1 MKNNYLKYF
10 GFALATILF
19 FILIKLS
26 NVIEF
31 AKNMKVETQEDRIIL
46 IIGVIII
53 MHFVLFIHELGH
65 VVMGLLQGFRF
76 ELLVVGLLGIKR
88 EEEKIKIYLNKNFGY
103 YGGLGLTVPKDDS
116 SDNLRK
122 FANVLLAGPIASIV
136 FAVMCFFMVNY
147 LANPYG
153 VIVFTAG
160 LASFGIFLA
169 TTIPS
174 RSGMFYTDRKRY
186 QRIMTAGKDQDVEL
200 AMLTV
205 LGSFVKN
212 QSYKDIKKE
221 VFDVLITDND
231 LFVKHYGL
239 FNLICWQIEHEGA
252 IDDKVKEEYNQISK
266 KLNKDMVKSYND
278 EIQKYAEKLK
288 CKIDLN

>member
-31 AKNMKVETQEDRIIL
+31 AKNMQVETQNDKIIL
-46 IIGVIII
+46 IIGVIIT

-76 ELLVVGLLGIKR
+76 ELLVVGLLGIRR
-88 EEEKIKIYLNKNFGY
+88 EKEKIKIYLNKNFGY

-116 SDNLRK
+116 SDNGRK
-122 FANVLLAGPIASIV
+122 FANVILAGPIASIV
-136 FAVMCFFMVNY
+136 FAVMCFFIVNY

-266 KLNKDMVKSYND
+266 KLNKDMVKSYDD

>member
-31 AKNMKVETQEDRIIL
+31 AKNMQVETQNDKIIL
-46 IIGVIII
+46 IIGVIIT

-76 ELLVVGLLGIKR
+76 ELLVVGLLGIRR
-88 EEEKIKIYLNKNFGY
+88 EKEKIKIYLNKNFGY

-116 SDNLRK
+116 SDNGRK

-136 FAVMCFFMVNY
+136 FAVMCFFIVNY

-200 AMLTV
+200 AMLTL

-221 VFDVLITDND
+221 VFDVLINDND

>member
-1 MKNNYLKYF
+1 MKNKYLKYF
-10 GFALATILF
+10 GFALAIILF

-31 AKNMKVETQEDRIIL
+31 AKNTKVETQEDKIIL
-46 IIGVIII
+46 IVGVIII
-53 MHFVLFIHELGH
+53 MHFVLLIHELGH
-65 VVMGLLQGFRF
+65 VIMGLLQGFRF

-122 FANVLLAGPIASIV
+122 FANVILAGPIASIV
-136 FAVMCFFMVNY
+136 FAVICFFVVNY

-153 VIVFTAG
+153 VIVFAAG

-186 QRIMTAGKDQDVEL
+186 QRLIKAGKDQEVEL
-200 AMLTV
+200 AMLTI
-205 LGSFVKN
+205 LGSYAKN

-221 VFDVLITDND
+221 VFDVVIIDND
-231 LFVKHYGL
+231 SFVKHYGL

-252 IDDKVKEEYNQISK
+252 IEDKVKEEYNEISK
-266 KLNKDMVKSYND
+266 KLNKNMVKSYND
-278 EIQKYAEKLK
+278 EIQKYSDKIQKLP
-288 CKIDLN
+288 D

>member
-1 MKNNYLKYF
+1 MKKKYLKYF
-10 GFALATILF
+10 GFALAIILF

-31 AKNMKVETQEDRIIL
+31 AKNTKVETQEDKIIL
-46 IIGVIII
+46 IVGVIII
-53 MHFVLFIHELGH
+53 MHFVLLIHELGH
-65 VVMGLLQGFRF
+65 VIMGLLQGFRF

-122 FANVLLAGPIASIV
+122 FANVILAGPIASIV
-136 FAVMCFFMVNY
+136 FAVICFFVVNY

-153 VIVFTAG
+153 VIVFAAG

-186 QRIMTAGKDQDVEL
+186 QRLIKAGKDQEVEL
-200 AMLTV
+200 AMLTI
-205 LGSFVKN
+205 LGSYVKN

-231 LFVKHYGL
+231 SFVKHYGL

-252 IDDKVKEEYNQISK
+252 IEDKVKEEYNEISK
-266 KLNKDMVKSYND
+266 KLNKNMVKSYKD
-278 EIQKYAEKLK
+278 EIQKYSDKIQKLP
-288 CKIDLN
+288 D

>member
-19 FILIKLS
+19 LILIKLS

-186 QRIMTAGKDQDVEL
+186 QRLMTAGKEQEVEL
-200 AMLTV
+200 AMLTI

>member
-19 FILIKLS
+19 LILIKLS

-31 AKNMKVETQEDRIIL
+31 AKNMQVETQNDKIIL
-46 IIGVIII
+46 IIGVIIT
-53 MHFVLFIHELGH
+53 MHFVLFIHELGR

-76 ELLVVGLLGIKR
+76 ELLVVGLLGIRR
-88 EEEKIKIYLNKNFGY
+88 EKEKIKIYLNKNFGY

-116 SDNLRK
+116 SDNGRK

-136 FAVMCFFMVNY
+136 FAVMCFFIVNY

>member
-10 GFALATILF
+10 VFSLALILF

-31 AKNMKVETQEDRIIL
+31 AKNMHVETQEDKIIL

-53 MHFVLFIHELGH
+53 MHLVLFIHELGH
-65 VVMGLLQGFRF
+65 VVMGLLLGFRF
-76 ELLVVGLLGIKR
+76 ELLVVGLLGIRR
-88 EEEKIKIYLNKNFGY
+88 EREKIKIYLNKNFGY

-116 SDNLRK
+116 SDNVRK

-136 FAVMCFFMVNY
+136 FAVMCFFIVNY

-186 QRIMTAGKDQDVEL
+186 QRLMTAGKDQDVEL

-221 VFDVLITDND
+221 VFDGLITDND
-231 LFVKHYGL
+231 IFVKHYGL
-239 FNLICWQIEHEGA
+239 FNFICWQIEHEGA

>member
-1 MKNNYLKYF
+1 MKIKYLKYS
-10 GFALATILF
+10 GIALAIILF

-31 AKNMKVETQEDRIIL
+31 AKNTKVETQEDKIIL
-46 IIGVIII
+46 IVGVIII
-53 MHFVLFIHELGH
+53 MHFVLLIHEMGH
-65 VVMGLLQGFRF
+65 VIMGLLQGFRF

-122 FANVLLAGPIASIV
+122 FANVILAGPIASIV
-136 FAVMCFFMVNY
+136 FAVICFFVVNY

-153 VIVFTAG
+153 VIVFAAG

-186 QRIMTAGKDQDVEL
+186 QRLMTAGKDQEVEL
-200 AMLTV
+200 AMLTI
-205 LGSFVKN
+205 LGSYMKN
-212 QSYKDIKKE
+212 QSYKNIKKE
-221 VFDVLITDND
+221 VFDILITDND

-239 FNLICWQIEHEGA
+239 FNLICWQIEHQGA
-252 IDDKVKEEYNQISK
+252 IDDKIKEEYNQISK
-266 KLNKDMVKSYND
+266 QLNINMVKSYND
-278 EIQKYAEKLK
+278 EIQKYSDKIQKLP
-288 CKIDLN
+288 D

>member
-1 MKNNYLKYF
+1 MKNKYLKYF
-10 GFALATILF
+10 GFALAIILF

-31 AKNMKVETQEDRIIL
+31 AKNTKVETQEDKIIL
-46 IIGVIII
+46 LVGVIII
-53 MHFVLFIHELGH
+53 MHFVLLIHELGH
-65 VVMGLLQGFRF
+65 VIMGLLQGFRF

-122 FANVLLAGPIASIV
+122 FANVILAGPIASIV
-136 FAVMCFFMVNY
+136 FAVICFFVVNY

-153 VIVFTAG
+153 VIVFAAG

-186 QRIMTAGKDQDVEL
+186 QRLIKAGKDQEVEL
-200 AMLTV
+200 AMLTI
-205 LGSFVKN
+205 LGSYAKN

-221 VFDVLITDND
+221 VFDVLIIDND
-231 LFVKHYGL
+231 SFVKHYGL

-252 IDDKVKEEYNQISK
+252 IEDKVKEEYNEISK
-266 KLNKDMVKSYND
+266 KLNKNMVKSYND
-278 EIQKYAEKLK
+278 EIQKYSDKIQKLP
-288 CKIDLN
+288 D

>member
-19 FILIKLS
+19 FILIILS

-31 AKNMKVETQEDRIIL
+31 AKNMKVETQKDKIIL

-53 MHFVLFIHELGH
+53 MHFVLLIHELGH
-65 VVMGLLQGFRF
+65 VVMGLLQRFRF

-186 QRIMTAGKDQDVEL
+186 QRLMTAGKDQEVEL
-200 AMLTV
+200 AMLTI
-205 LGSFVKN
+205 LCSYVKN
-212 QSYKDIKKE
+212 HSYKDIKKE

-252 IDDKVKEEYNQISK
+252 IEDKVKEEYNEISK
-266 KLNKDMVKSYND
+266 KLNKNMVKSYND
-278 EIQKYAEKLK
+278 EIQKYSDKIQKLP
-288 CKIDLN
+288 D

>member
-31 AKNMKVETQEDRIIL
+31 AKNMKVETQEDKIIL

-53 MHFVLFIHELGH
+53 MHFVLLIHELGH

-186 QRIMTAGKDQDVEL
+186 QRLMTAGKDQEVEL
-200 AMLTV
+200 AMLTI
-205 LGSFVKN
+205 LGSYVKN
-212 QSYKDIKKE
+212 HSYKDIKKE

-231 LFVKHYGL
+231 LFVKH
-239 FNLICWQIEHEGA
+239 
-252 IDDKVKEEYNQISK
+252 
-266 KLNKDMVKSYND
+266 
-278 EIQKYAEKLK
+278 
-288 CKIDLN
+288 

>member
-19 FILIKLS
+19 FILIRLS

-31 AKNMKVETQEDRIIL
+31 AKNMKVEAQEDKIIL

-53 MHFVLFIHELGH
+53 MHFVLLIHELGH
-65 VVMGLLQGFRF
+65 VVMGLLQRFRF

-88 EEEKIKIYLNKNFGY
+88 EEEKIKIYLNKNLGY
-103 YGGLGLTVPKDDS
+103 YSGLGLTVPKDDS
-116 SDNLRK
+116 SNNLRK

-186 QRIMTAGKDQDVEL
+186 QRLMTAGKDQEVEL
-200 AMLTV
+200 AMLTI
-205 LGSFVKN
+205 LGSYMKN
-212 QSYKDIKKE
+212 HSYKDIKKE

-252 IDDKVKEEYNQISK
+252 IDDKVKKEYNQISK
-266 KLNKDMVKSYND
+266 KLNKNMVKSYND

>member
-1 MKNNYLKYF
+1 MKKKYLKYF
-10 GFALATILF
+10 GFALAIILF

-31 AKNMKVETQEDRIIL
+31 AKNTKVETQEDKIIL
-46 IIGVIII
+46 IVGVIII
-53 MHFVLFIHELGH
+53 MHFVLLIHELGH
-65 VVMGLLQGFRF
+65 VIMGLLQGFRF

-122 FANVLLAGPIASIV
+122 FANVILAGPIASIV
-136 FAVMCFFMVNY
+136 FAVICFFVVNY

-153 VIVFTAG
+153 VIVFAAG

-186 QRIMTAGKDQDVEL
+186 QRLIKAGKDQEVEL
-200 AMLTV
+200 AMLTI
-205 LGSFVKN
+205 LGSYAKY

-221 VFDVLITDND
+221 VFDVLIIDND
-231 LFVKHYGL
+231 SFVKHYGL

-252 IDDKVKEEYNQISK
+252 IEDKVKEEYNEISK
-266 KLNKDMVKSYND
+266 KLNKNMVKSYND
-278 EIQKYAEKLK
+278 EIQKYSDKIQKLP
-288 CKIDLN
+288 D

>member
-31 AKNMKVETQEDRIIL
+31 AKNMQVETQNDKIIL

-76 ELLVVGLLGIKR
+76 ELLVVGLLGIRR
-88 EEEKIKIYLNKNFGY
+88 EKEKIKIYLNKNFGY

-116 SDNLRK
+116 SDNGRK

-136 FAVMCFFMVNY
+136 FAVMCFFIVNY

>member
-1 MKNNYLKYF
+1 MKNIYLKYF

-19 FILIKLS
+19 LILIKLS

-31 AKNMKVETQEDRIIL
+31 AKNMKVETQEDKIIL

-65 VVMGLLQGFRF
+65 VVMGLLLGFRF

-116 SDNLRK
+116 ADNLRK
-122 FANVLLAGPIASIV
+122 FANILLAGPIASIV
-136 FAVMCFFMVNY
+136 FAVICFFMVNH
-147 LANPYG
+147 LPNPYG

-186 QRIMTAGKDQDVEL
+186 QRLMTPGKDQEVEL
-200 AMLTV
+200 AMFSI
-205 LGSFVKN
+205 LGNYVKN

-252 IDDKVKEEYNQISK
+252 IDDKVKKEYNQISK
-266 KLNKDMVKSYND
+266 KLNKNMAKSYDD
-278 EIQKYAEKLK
+278 EIQKYSD
-288 CKIDLN
+288 KIQKRHD

>member
-19 FILIKLS
+19 LILIKLS

-31 AKNMKVETQEDRIIL
+31 AKNMQVETQNDKIIL
-46 IIGVIII
+46 IIGVIIT

-76 ELLVVGLLGIKR
+76 ELLVVGLLGIRR
-88 EEEKIKIYLNKNFGY
+88 EKEKIKIYLNKNFGY

-116 SDNLRK
+116 SDNVRK

-136 FAVMCFFMVNY
+136 FAVMCFFIVNY

>member
-31 AKNMKVETQEDRIIL
+31 AKNMQVETQNDKIIL
-46 IIGVIII
+46 IIGVIIT

-76 ELLVVGLLGIKR
+76 ELLVVGLLGIRR
-88 EEEKIKIYLNKNFGY
+88 EKEKIKIYLNKNFGY

-116 SDNLRK
+116 SDNGRK

-136 FAVMCFFMVNY
+136 FAVMCFFIVNY

>member
-1 MKNNYLKYF
+1 MKNKYLKYF
-10 GFALATILF
+10 GFALAIILF

-31 AKNMKVETQEDRIIL
+31 AKNTKVETQEDKIIL
-46 IIGVIII
+46 IVGVIII
-53 MHFVLFIHELGH
+53 MHFVLLIHELGH
-65 VVMGLLQGFRF
+65 VIMGLLQGFRF

-122 FANVLLAGPIASIV
+122 FANVILAGPIASIV
-136 FAVMCFFMVNY
+136 FAVICFFVVNY

-153 VIVFTAG
+153 VIVFAAG

-186 QRIMTAGKDQDVEL
+186 QRLIKAGKDQEVEL
-200 AMLTV
+200 AMLTI
-205 LGSFVKN
+205 LGSYAKN

-231 LFVKHYGL
+231 SFVKHYGL

-252 IDDKVKEEYNQISK
+252 IEDKVKEEYNEISK
-266 KLNKDMVKSYND
+266 KLNKNMVKSYND
-278 EIQKYAEKLK
+278 EIQKYSDKIQKLP
-288 CKIDLN
+288 D

>member
-1 MKNNYLKYF
+1 MKNKYLKYF
-10 GFALATILF
+10 GFALAIILF

-31 AKNMKVETQEDRIIL
+31 AKNTKVETQEDKIIL
-46 IIGVIII
+46 IVGVIII
-53 MHFVLFIHELGH
+53 MHFVLLIHELGH
-65 VVMGLLQGFRF
+65 VIMGLLQGFRF

-122 FANVLLAGPIASIV
+122 FANVILAGPIASIV
-136 FAVMCFFMVNY
+136 FAVICFFVVNY

-153 VIVFTAG
+153 VIVFAAG

-186 QRIMTAGKDQDVEL
+186 QRLIKAGKDQEVEL
-200 AMLTV
+200 AMLTI
-205 LGSFVKN
+205 LGSYAKY

-221 VFDVLITDND
+221 VFDVVIIDND
-231 LFVKHYGL
+231 SFVKHYGL

-252 IDDKVKEEYNQISK
+252 IEDKVKEEYNEISK
-266 KLNKDMVKSYND
+266 KLNKNMVKSYND
-278 EIQKYAEKLK
+278 EIQKYSDKIQKLP
-288 CKIDLN
+288 D

>member
-10 GFALATILF
+10 VFSLALILF

-31 AKNMKVETQEDRIIL
+31 AKNMHVETQEDKIIL

-53 MHFVLFIHELGH
+53 MHLVLFIHELGH

-88 EEEKIKIYLNKNFGY
+88 EREKIKIYLNKNFGY

-116 SDNLRK
+116 SDNVRK

-136 FAVMCFFMVNY
+136 FAVMCFFIVNY

-153 VIVFTAG
+153 VIVFAAG

-186 QRIMTAGKDQDVEL
+186 QRLMTAGKDQDVEL

-212 QSYKDIKKE
+212 QSYKDIKKV
-221 VFDVLITDND
+221 VFDGLITDND
-231 LFVKHYGL
+231 IFVKHYGL
-239 FNLICWQIEHEGA
+239 FNFICWQIEHEGA

-278 EIQKYAEKLK
+278 EIQKFAEMLK

>member
-1 MKNNYLKYF
+1 MKKKYLKYF
-10 GFALATILF
+10 GFALAIILF

-31 AKNMKVETQEDRIIL
+31 AKNTKVETQEDKIIL
-46 IIGVIII
+46 IVGVIII
-53 MHFVLFIHELGH
+53 MHFVLLIHELGH
-65 VVMGLLQGFRF
+65 VIMGLLQGFRF

-122 FANVLLAGPIASIV
+122 FANVILAGPIASIV
-136 FAVMCFFMVNY
+136 FAVICFFVVNY

-153 VIVFTAG
+153 VIVFAAG

-186 QRIMTAGKDQDVEL
+186 QRLIKAGKDQQVEL
-200 AMLTV
+200 AMLTI
-205 LGSFVKN
+205 LGSYVKN

-231 LFVKHYGL
+231 SFVKHYGL

-252 IDDKVKEEYNQISK
+252 IDDKVKEEYNEISK
-266 KLNKDMVKSYND
+266 KLNKNMVKSYND
-278 EIQKYAEKLK
+278 EIQKYSDKIQKLP
-288 CKIDLN
+288 D

>member
-31 AKNMKVETQEDRIIL
+31 AKNMKVETQEDKIIL

-53 MHFVLFIHELGH
+53 IHFVLLIHELGH

-116 SDNLRK
+116 SDNLRN

-186 QRIMTAGKDQDVEL
+186 QRLMTAGKDQEVEL
-200 AMLTV
+200 AMLTI
-205 LGSFVKN
+205 LGSYVKN
-212 QSYKDIKKE
+212 HSYKDIKKE

-288 CKIDLN
+288 CKTDLN

>member
-31 AKNMKVETQEDRIIL
+31 AKNMKVETQEDKIIL

-53 MHFVLFIHELGH
+53 MHFVLLIHELGH

-186 QRIMTAGKDQDVEL
+186 QRLMTAGKDQEVEL
-200 AMLTV
+200 AMLTI
-205 LGSFVKN
+205 LGSYVKN
-212 QSYKDIKKE
+212 HSYKDIKKE

-266 KLNKDMVKSYND
+266 KLNKNMVKSYSD
-278 EIQKYAEKLK
+278 EIQKYSDKIQKLP
-288 CKIDLN
+288 D

>member
-31 AKNMKVETQEDRIIL
+31 AKNMQVETQNDKIIL

-76 ELLVVGLLGIKR
+76 ELLVVGLLGIRR
-88 EEEKIKIYLNKNFGY
+88 EKEKIKIYLNKNFGY

-116 SDNLRK
+116 SDNGRK

-136 FAVMCFFMVNY
+136 FAVMCFFIVNY

-221 VFDVLITDND
+221 VFDGLITDND
-231 LFVKHYGL
+231 IFVKHYGL
-239 FNLICWQIEHEGA
+239 FNFICWQIEHEGA

>member
-10 GFALATILF
+10 GFALAIILF

-31 AKNMKVETQEDRIIL
+31 AKNMQVETQNDKIIL
-46 IIGVIII
+46 LIGVVIII
-53 MHFVLFIHELGH
+53 HFVLFIHELGH

-76 ELLVVGLLGIKR
+76 ELLVVGLLGIRR
-88 EEEKIKIYLNKNFGY
+88 EKEKIKIHLNKNFGY

-116 SDNLRK
+116 SDNGRK
-122 FANVLLAGPIASIV
+122 FANVLLAGPIVSIV

-153 VIVFTAG
+153 VIVFAAG
-160 LASFGIFLA
+160 LGSFGIFLA

-186 QRIMTAGKDQDVEL
+186 QRLMTAGKDQDVEL
-200 AMLTV
+200 AMLTI
-205 LGSFVKN
+205 LSSFVKN
-212 QSYKDIKKE
+212 QSYKDIKKK

-239 FNLICWQIEHEGA
+239 FNLICWQIEHEGT

-266 KLNKDMVKSYND
+266 KLNKDMVKTYND

>member
-1 MKNNYLKYF
+1 MKNKYLKYF
-10 GFALATILF
+10 GFALAIILF

-31 AKNMKVETQEDRIIL
+31 AKNTKVETQEDKIIL
-46 IIGVIII
+46 IVGVIII
-53 MHFVLFIHELGH
+53 MHFVLLIHELGH
-65 VVMGLLQGFRF
+65 VIMGLLQGFRF

-122 FANVLLAGPIASIV
+122 FANVILAGPIASIV
-136 FAVMCFFMVNY
+136 FAVICFFVVNY

-153 VIVFTAG
+153 VIVFAAG

-186 QRIMTAGKDQDVEL
+186 QRLIKAGKDQEVEL
-200 AMLTV
+200 AMLTI
-205 LGSFVKN
+205 LGSYAKN

-221 VFDVLITDND
+221 VFDVLIIDND
-231 LFVKHYGL
+231 SFVKHYGL

-252 IDDKVKEEYNQISK
+252 IEDKVKEEYNEISK
-266 KLNKDMVKSYND
+266 KLNKNMVKSHND
-278 EIQKYAEKLK
+278 EIQKYSDKIQKLP
-288 CKIDLN
+288 D

>member
-31 AKNMKVETQEDRIIL
+31 AKNMQVETQNDKIIL
-46 IIGVIII
+46 IIGVIIT
-53 MHFVLFIHELGH
+53 MHFALFIHELGH

-76 ELLVVGLLGIKR
+76 ELLVVGLFGIRR
-88 EEEKIKIYLNKNFGY
+88 EKEKIKIYLNKNFGY

-116 SDNLRK
+116 SDNGRK

-136 FAVMCFFMVNY
+136 FAVMCFFIVNY

>member
-31 AKNMKVETQEDRIIL
+31 AKNMKVEAQEDKIIL

-53 MHFVLFIHELGH
+53 MHFVLLIHELGH
-65 VVMGLLQGFRF
+65 VVMGLLKGFRF

-88 EEEKIKIYLNKNFGY
+88 EEEKIKIYLNKNFCY

-116 SDNLRK
+116 QDNLRK

-186 QRIMTAGKDQDVEL
+186 QRLITAGKDQDVEL
-200 AMLTV
+200 AMIKV

-239 FNLICWQIEHEGA
+239 FNFIIWQIEHEGA

-266 KLNKDMVKSYND
+266 KLNKNMVKSYND

-288 CKIDLN
+288 YKIDLN

>member
-19 FILIKLS
+19 LILIKLS

-31 AKNMKVETQEDRIIL
+31 AKNMQVETQNDKIIL

-76 ELLVVGLLGIKR
+76 ELLVVGLLGIRR
-88 EEEKIKIYLNKNFGY
+88 EKEKIKIYLNKNFGY

-116 SDNLRK
+116 SDNGRK

-136 FAVMCFFMVNY
+136 FAVMCFFIVNY

-266 KLNKDMVKSYND
+266 KLNKDMVKSHND

>member
-1 MKNNYLKYF
+1 MKNIYLKYF

-31 AKNMKVETQEDRIIL
+31 ANSIKAETQEDKIII

-88 EEEKIKIYLNKNFGY
+88 EEEKIKIYFNKNFGY
-103 YGGLGLTVPKDDS
+103 YGGLGLVVPKDDS
-116 SDNLRK
+116 SDNLK
-122 FANVLLAGPIASIV
+122 IYANILLAGPIASIV
-136 FAVMCFFMVNY
+136 FAVMCFFMVSY
-147 LANPYG
+147 LANPFG
-153 VIVFTAG
+153 IIVFTAG
-160 LASFGIFLA
+160 IASFGIFLA

-186 QRIMTAGKDQDVEL
+186 QRLMTPGKDQEVEL
-200 AMLTV
+200 AMLTI
-205 LGSFVKN
+205 LGSYAMN

-231 LFVKHYGL
+231 PFVKHYGL

-252 IDDKVKEEYNQISK
+252 IEDKVKEEYNEITK
-266 KLNKDMVKSYND
+266 KLNKNMVKSYND
-278 EIQKYAEKLK
+278 EIQKYSD
-288 CKIDLN
+288 KIQKSPENE

>member
-1 MKNNYLKYF
+1 MKIKYLKYS
-10 GFALATILF
+10 GIALAIILF

-31 AKNMKVETQEDRIIL
+31 AKNTKVETQEDKIIL
-46 IIGVIII
+46 IVGVIII
-53 MHFVLFIHELGH
+53 MHFVLLIHELGH
-65 VVMGLLQGFRF
+65 VIMGLLQGFRF

-103 YGGLGLTVPKDDS
+103 YGGLGLTVPKYDS

-122 FANVLLAGPIASIV
+122 FANVILAGPIASIV
-136 FAVMCFFMVNY
+136 FAVICFFVVNY

-153 VIVFTAG
+153 VIVFAAG

-186 QRIMTAGKDQDVEL
+186 QRLMTAGKDQEVEL
-200 AMLTV
+200 AMLTI
-205 LGSFVKN
+205 LGSYMKN
-212 QSYKDIKKE
+212 QSYKNIKKE
-221 VFDVLITDND
+221 VFDILITDND

-239 FNLICWQIEHEGA
+239 FNLICWQIEHQGA
-252 IDDKVKEEYNQISK
+252 IDDKIKEEYNQISK
-266 KLNKDMVKSYND
+266 QLNINMVKSYND
-278 EIQKYAEKLK
+278 EIQKYSDKIQKLP
-288 CKIDLN
+288 D

>member
-1 MKNNYLKYF
+1 MKKKYLKYF
-10 GFALATILF
+10 GFALAIILF

-31 AKNMKVETQEDRIIL
+31 AKNTKVETQEDKIIL
-46 IIGVIII
+46 IVGVIII
-53 MHFVLFIHELGH
+53 MHFVLLIHELGH
-65 VVMGLLQGFRF
+65 VIMGLLQGFRF

-122 FANVLLAGPIASIV
+122 FANVILAGPIASIV
-136 FAVMCFFMVNY
+136 FAVICFFVVNY

-153 VIVFTAG
+153 VIVFAAG

-186 QRIMTAGKDQDVEL
+186 QRLIKAGKDQEVEL
-200 AMLTV
+200 AMLTI
-205 LGSFVKN
+205 LGSYVKN

-231 LFVKHYGL
+231 SFVKHYGL

-252 IDDKVKEEYNQISK
+252 IEDKVKEEYNEISK
-266 KLNKDMVKSYND
+266 KLNKNMVKSHND
-278 EIQKYAEKLK
+278 EIQKYSDKIQKLP
-288 CKIDLN
+288 D

>member
-1 MKNNYLKYF
+1 MKNKYLKYF
-10 GFALATILF
+10 GFALAIILF

-31 AKNMKVETQEDRIIL
+31 AKNTKVETQEDKIIL
-46 IIGVIII
+46 IVGVIII
-53 MHFVLFIHELGH
+53 MHFVLLIHELGH
-65 VVMGLLQGFRF
+65 VIMGLLQGFRF

-122 FANVLLAGPIASIV
+122 FANVILAGPIASIV
-136 FAVMCFFMVNY
+136 FAVICFFVVNY

-153 VIVFTAG
+153 VIVFAAG

-186 QRIMTAGKDQDVEL
+186 QRLIKAGKDQEVEL
-200 AMLTV
+200 AMLTI
-205 LGSFVKN
+205 LGSYVKN
-212 QSYKDIKKE
+212 QSYKEIKKE

-231 LFVKHYGL
+231 SFVKHYGL

-252 IDDKVKEEYNQISK
+252 IEDKVKEEYNEISK
-266 KLNKDMVKSYND
+266 KLNKNMVKSYND
-278 EIQKYAEKLK
+278 EIQKYSDKIQKLP
-288 CKIDLN
+288 D

>member
-1 MKNNYLKYF
+1 MKNKYLKYF
-10 GFALATILF
+10 GFALAIILF

-31 AKNMKVETQEDRIIL
+31 AKNTKVETQEDKIIL
-46 IIGVIII
+46 IVGVIII
-53 MHFVLFIHELGH
+53 MHFVLLIHELGH
-65 VVMGLLQGFRF
+65 VIMGLLQGFRF

-122 FANVLLAGPIASIV
+122 FANVILAGPIASIV
-136 FAVMCFFMVNY
+136 FAVICFFVVNY

-153 VIVFTAG
+153 VIVFAAG

-186 QRIMTAGKDQDVEL
+186 QRLIKAGKDQEVEL
-200 AMLTV
+200 AMLTI
-205 LGSFVKN
+205 LGSYAKN

-221 VFDVLITDND
+221 VFDVLIIDND
-231 LFVKHYGL
+231 SFVKHYGL

-252 IDDKVKEEYNQISK
+252 IEDKVKEECNEISK
-266 KLNKDMVKSYND
+266 KLNKNMVKSYND
-278 EIQKYAEKLK
+278 EIQKYSDKIQKLP
-288 CKIDLN
+288 D